1 MKRKESKRALSILG
15 AAVAM
20 GFALAPVAQGAII
33 GQWLLNGDLND
44 SSGNG
49 NHGVFEGAE
58 GSGSFVATPG
68 GQGVYLN
75 GVNNSDGGK
84 VNFGSPELFDRSGD
98 KATSIAAWI
107 KLAAG
112 EQSGRIHNIFGWEI
126 TSSFGLMY
134 ERPPGDVAWLHRHGV
149 GYHGTGGG
157 STPVIEST
165 CTPNCDGEVS
175 DVQPDQWHHLVAV
188 KDRPGQDAVGL
199 FLDGQLVNY
208 SGGRAPIV
216 DVIADQDLSFG
227 DGSGNR
233 LEGTWDQVTLWDEY
247 LSASQVADLY
257 AAGPVIPEPTSI
269 ALIGMGLLA
278 FCGLRRR

>member
-68 GQGVYLN
+68 GGQGVYLN

-98 KATSIAAWI
+98 KATSIEAWV

-112 EQSGRIHNIFGWEI
+112 AQTGRIHNLFGWEI

-134 ERPPGDVAWLHRHGV
+134 EGGHEWLHRHGV

-157 STPVIEST
+157 ATPVIETSHI
-165 CTPNCDGEVS
+165 NQVS
-175 DVQPDQWHHLVAV
+175 DVLPDQWHHVVAV
-188 KDRPGQDAVGL
+188 KDKPGQDAVGF

-216 DVIADQDLSFG
+216 DAIADQDLSFG

-247 LSASQVADLY
+247 LSAEQVADLY

-278 FCGLRRR
+278 FCGLRRRNRS

>member
-68 GQGVYLN
+68 GGQGVYLN

-98 KATSIAAWI
+98 KATSIEAWV

-112 EQSGRIHNIFGWEI
+112 AQTGRIHNLFGWEI

-134 ERPPGDVAWLHRHGV
+134 EGGHEWLRRHGG

-157 STPVIEST
+157 ATPVIETSHI
-165 CTPNCDGEVS
+165 NQVS
-175 DVQPDQWHHLVAV
+175 DVLPDQWHHVVAV
-188 KDRPGQDAVGL
+188 
-199 FLDGQLVNY
+199 
-208 SGGRAPIV
+208 
-216 DVIADQDLSFG
+216 
-227 DGSGNR
+227 
-233 LEGTWDQVTLWDEY
+233 
-247 LSASQVADLY
+247 
-257 AAGPVIPEPTSI
+257 
-269 ALIGMGLLA
+269 
-278 FCGLRRR
+278 